1 MIIGLRQL
9 SWCTGF
15 CSYQQVQHWNGYL
28 FEQTLSA
35 SSYFRP
41 NQCSGQVTKWIPSV
55 QKWSILSYFQLLLTP
70 VTSHGFHINLKS
82 SGRMWRSWDFVFSL
96 EDCRRSRGRVG
107 GWGGWS
113 GVLSNELYKMGTAK
127 LKWEETDLP
136 PNMNTRKMQMYQ
148 QWIYYSEYVGK
159 QKALESRENENE
171 LLPSAPCCR
180 RKNERKSGEKEK
192 ERMVKREIRGWGGMK
207 KAGNREEKKSWAL
220 FRLFFFLS
228 NGILCSWMCR
238 CYGNCN
244 LVTSLFLPNP
254 TLKLWLLHPFAWLP
268 W

>member
-1 MIIGLRQL
+1 
-9 SWCTGF
+9 
-15 CSYQQVQHWNGYL
+15 
-28 FEQTLSA
+28 
-35 SSYFRP
+35 
-41 NQCSGQVTKWIPSV
+41 
-55 QKWSILSYFQLLLTP
+55 
-70 VTSHGFHINLKS
+70 
-82 SGRMWRSWDFVFSL
+82 MWRSWDFVFSL

-148 QWIYYSEYVGK
+148 QRIYYSEYVGK
-159 QKALESRENENE
+159 QKAPESWENENE
-171 LLPSAPCCR
+171 LLPSASRLP
-180 RKNERKSGEKEK
+180 EKEWK
-192 ERMVKREIRGWGGMK
+192 KKWRKGEGEDGKRREMGGGGTK
-207 KAGNREEKKSWAL
+207 KQGTGRKKILSPVSSI
-220 FRLFFFLS
+220 FFLS